1 MWDAARYPET
11 GRKKRLK
18 WRFFDF
24 NVISLT
30 REDTR
35 IQYQAERRL
44 ARSNKGVIN
53 TCRPCEIKLKRES
66 KKRDRERE
74 RIFPGKHCLPRS
86 RTAVSI
92 IKRARSRVHTQ
103 RNAVQ
108 RALVSDFS
116 REKLVGCAPRVKSI
130 FRRGLKYSSFYIE

>member
-1 MWDAARYPET
+1 MSDAARYPET

-74 RIFPGKHCLPRS
+74 NFPRETLFATLAHGCINNKASTFPCTYSTKCRATRS
-86 RTAVSI
+86 R
-92 IKRARSRVHTQ
+92 
-103 RNAVQ
+103 
-108 RALVSDFS
+108 L
-116 REKLVGCAPRVKSI
+116 
-130 FRRGLKYSSFYIE
+130 